1 MGLSPN
7 EVSLAAAQG
16 WKLCD
21 VYDLDKQKWVVEA
34 ASIDTAA
41 VSSFDLLQIITQRAR
56 TGDSLAIKALTV
68 IAQSNLFKKG

>member
-1 MGLSPN
+1 MGLNPN

-21 VYDLDKQKWVVEA
+21 VYDLDKQKWVVEV
-34 ASIDTAA
+34 ASIDIAA